1 MSDFDRLDALRLRFA
16 DQPTRFGVSYA
27 EALRRDGRFEDAV
40 VVLRAVLGEV
50 PRNVLCLGIL
60 ARCLRDLGHLD
71 EAGVAVRAA
80 LTLDPDDPV
89 ASELSYLLPFA
100 PASAPASASA
110 PAPAPETEADAP
122 MPSVFVTQTM
132 AELYVQQGIPAR
144 AVAIYRELV
153 SRAPDDARLL
163 ARLHEVI
170 ELGERQES
178 SEPERLEDAHAIESA
193 FDFSEDAHRIAPL
206 ADVTEESILAGLSFE
221 AISLP
226 TPAPE
231 GRGLDLPVGT
241 GPSAR
246 EALRQLA
253 RQPVASR
260 ALRRPPVVPPLR
272 PTARPTAT
280 ETRPT
285 KQVGSPPRAD
295 LTGEDFDQWLRGV
308 T

>member
-100 PASAPASASA
+100 PASAPA
-110 PAPAPETEADAP
+110 PAPETEADAP

-132 AELYVQQGIPAR
+132 AELYVQQGILAR

-153 SRAPDDARLL
+153 SRAPDDARLS
-163 ARLHEVI
+163 ARLREVI
-170 ELGERQES
+170 ALGERQES

-206 ADVTEESILAGLSFE
+206 ADVTEESLLAGLSFE

-226 TPAPE
+226 MPAPD
-231 GRGLDLPVGT
+231 GMGLDLPVGT

-285 KQVGSPPRAD
+285 KHVGSPPRAD

-308 T
+308 S

>member
-1 MSDFDRLDALRLRFA
+1 MSDFDRIDALRLRFA

-89 ASELSYLLPFA
+89 ASELSYLLPG
-100 PASAPASASA
+100 A
-110 PAPAPETEADAP
+110 PAPAPETAADAP

-132 AELYVQQGIPAR
+132 AELYVQQGILAR

-153 SRAPDDARLL
+153 SRAPDDARLS
-163 ARLHEVI
+163 ARLREVI
-170 ELGERQES
+170 ALGERQES

-206 ADVTEESILAGLSFE
+206 ADVTEESLLAGLSFE

-226 TPAPE
+226 MPAPD

-260 ALRRPPVVPPLR
+260 ALRRPPVVPPPR
-272 PTARPTAT
+272 PPARPTAT

-285 KQVGSPPRAD
+285 KHVGSPPRAD

-308 T
+308 S

>member
-100 PASAPASASA
+100 PASAS
-110 PAPAPETEADAP
+110 APAPETEADAP

-153 SRAPDDARLL
+153 SRAPDDARLS
-163 ARLHEVI
+163 ARLREVI
-170 ELGERQES
+170 ALGERQES

-206 ADVTEESILAGLSFE
+206 ADVTEESLLAGLSFE

-226 TPAPE
+226 TPAPD
-231 GRGLDLPVGT
+231 RMGLDLPVGT

-260 ALRRPPVVPPLR
+260 ALRRPPVVPPPR

-280 ETRPT
+280 GTRPT
-285 KQVGSPPRAD
+285 KHVGLPPRAD

-308 T
+308 S

>member
-100 PASAPASASA
+100 PAAA
-110 PAPAPETEADAP
+110 PAPAPESEADAP

-170 ELGERQES
+170 ELSERQES
-178 SEPERLEDAHAIESA
+178 SEPECLEDAHAFESV
-193 FDFSEDAHRIAPL
+193 FDFTEDAHRIAPL
-206 ADVTEESILAGLSFE
+206 ADDTEESMLAGLSFE

-260 ALRRPPVVPPLR
+260 ALRRPPVVPPPR

-280 ETRPT
+280 GTRPT

>member
-71 EAGVAVRAA
+71 EAGVVVRAA

-89 ASELSYLLPFA
+89 ASELSYLLPLA
-100 PASAPASASA
+100 PASA

-132 AELYVQQGIPAR
+132 AELYVQQGILAR

-153 SRAPDDARLL
+153 SRAPDDARLS
-163 ARLHEVI
+163 ARLREVI
-170 ELGERQES
+170 ALGERQES

-206 ADVTEESILAGLSFE
+206 ADVTEESLLAGLSFE

-226 TPAPE
+226 MPAPD
-231 GRGLDLPVGT
+231 GMGLDLPVGT

-246 EALRQLA
+246 EVLRQLA

-285 KQVGSPPRAD
+285 KRVGSPPPAD

-308 T
+308 S

>member
-1 MSDFDRLDALRLRFA
+1 MSDFDRIDALRLRFA

-100 PASAPASASA
+100 PA
-110 PAPAPETEADAP
+110 PAPETEADAP

-132 AELYVQQGIPAR
+132 AELYVQQGILAR

-153 SRAPDDARLL
+153 SRAPDDARLS
-163 ARLHEVI
+163 ARLREVI
-170 ELGERQES
+170 ALGERQES

-206 ADVTEESILAGLSFE
+206 ADVTEESLLAGLSFE

-226 TPAPE
+226 MPAPD
-231 GRGLDLPVGT
+231 GMGLDLPVGT

-285 KQVGSPPRAD
+285 KHVGSPPRAD

-308 T
+308 S

>member
-71 EAGVAVRAA
+71 EAGVVVRAA

-89 ASELSYLLPFA
+89 ASELSYLLPLA
-100 PASAPASASA
+100 PASA

-132 AELYVQQGIPAR
+132 AELYVQQGILAR

-153 SRAPDDARLL
+153 SRAPDDARLS
-163 ARLHEVI
+163 ARLREVI
-170 ELGERQES
+170 ALGERQES

-206 ADVTEESILAGLSFE
+206 ADVTEESLLAGLSFE

-226 TPAPE
+226 MPAPD
-231 GRGLDLPVGT
+231 GMGLDLPVGT

-246 EALRQLA
+246 EVLRQLA

-285 KQVGSPPRAD
+285 KHVGSPPRAD

-308 T
+308 S

>member
-100 PASAPASASA
+100 SA

-132 AELYVQQGIPAR
+132 AELYVQQGILAR

-153 SRAPDDARLL
+153 SRAPDDARLS
-163 ARLHEVI
+163 ARLREVI
-170 ELGERQES
+170 ALGERQES

-206 ADVTEESILAGLSFE
+206 ADVTEESLLAGLSFE

-226 TPAPE
+226 MPAPD
-231 GRGLDLPVGT
+231 GMGLDLPVGT

-285 KQVGSPPRAD
+285 KHVGSPPRAD

-308 T
+308 S

>member
-100 PASAPASASA
+100 PAPAS
-110 PAPAPETEADAP
+110 APAPETEAVAP

-163 ARLHEVI
+163 ARLREVI
-170 ELGERQES
+170 ALGERQES
-178 SEPERLEDAHAIESA
+178 SEPECLEDAHAFESV
-193 FDFSEDAHRIAPL
+193 FDFTEDAHRIAPL
-206 ADVTEESILAGLSFE
+206 ADDTEESMLAGLSFE

-226 TPAPE
+226 TPAPD

-308 T
+308 S

>member
-100 PASAPASASA
+100 PAPAPASASA
-110 PAPAPETEADAP
+110 PAPETEAVAP

-170 ELGERQES
+170 ELSERQES
-178 SEPERLEDAHAIESA
+178 SEPECLEDAHAFESV
-193 FDFSEDAHRIAPL
+193 FDFTEDAHRIAPL
-206 ADVTEESILAGLSFE
+206 ADDTEESMLAGLSFE

-260 ALRRPPVVPPLR
+260 ALRRPPVVPPPR

-280 ETRPT
+280 GTRPT

>member
-100 PASAPASASA
+100 PA
-110 PAPAPETEADAP
+110 PAPETEADAP

-153 SRAPDDARLL
+153 SRAPDDARLS
-163 ARLHEVI
+163 ARLREVI
-170 ELGERQES
+170 ALGERQES

-206 ADVTEESILAGLSFE
+206 ADVTEESLLAGLSFE

-226 TPAPE
+226 MPAPD
-231 GRGLDLPVGT
+231 GMGLDLPVGT

-285 KQVGSPPRAD
+285 KHVGSPPRAD

-308 T
+308 S

>member
-100 PASAPASASA
+100 PA
-110 PAPAPETEADAP
+110 PAPETEADAP

-132 AELYVQQGIPAR
+132 AELYVQQGILAR

-153 SRAPDDARLL
+153 SRAPDDARLS
-163 ARLHEVI
+163 ARLREVI
-170 ELGERQES
+170 ALGERQES

-206 ADVTEESILAGLSFE
+206 ADVTEESLLAGLSFE

-226 TPAPE
+226 MPAPD
-231 GRGLDLPVGT
+231 GMGLDLPVGT

-260 ALRRPPVVPPLR
+260 ALRRPPVVPPPR

-285 KQVGSPPRAD
+285 KHVGSPPRAD

-308 T
+308 S

>member
-100 PASAPASASA
+100 PASAPA
-110 PAPAPETEADAP
+110 PETAADAP

-132 AELYVQQGIPAR
+132 AELYVQQGILAR

-153 SRAPDDARLL
+153 SRAPDDARLS
-163 ARLHEVI
+163 ARLREVI
-170 ELGERQES
+170 ALGERQES

-206 ADVTEESILAGLSFE
+206 ADVTEESLLAGLSFE

-226 TPAPE
+226 MPAPD
-231 GRGLDLPVGT
+231 GMGLDLPVGT

-260 ALRRPPVVPPLR
+260 ALRRPPVVPPPR
-272 PTARPTAT
+272 PPARPTAT

-285 KQVGSPPRAD
+285 KHVGSPPRAD

-308 T
+308 S

>member
-100 PASAPASASA
+100 PA
-110 PAPAPETEADAP
+110 PAPETEADAP

-132 AELYVQQGIPAR
+132 AELYVQQGILAR

-153 SRAPDDARLL
+153 SRAPDDARLS
-163 ARLHEVI
+163 ARLREVI
-170 ELGERQES
+170 ALGERQES

-206 ADVTEESILAGLSFE
+206 ADVTEESLLAGLSFE

-226 TPAPE
+226 MPAPD
-231 GRGLDLPVGT
+231 GMGLDLPVGT

-285 KQVGSPPRAD
+285 KHVGSPPRAD

-308 T
+308 S

>member
-89 ASELSYLLPFA
+89 ASELSYLLPLA
-100 PASAPASASA
+100 PASA

-132 AELYVQQGIPAR
+132 AELYVQQGILAR

-153 SRAPDDARLL
+153 SRAPDDARLS
-163 ARLHEVI
+163 ARLREVI
-170 ELGERQES
+170 ALGERQES

-206 ADVTEESILAGLSFE
+206 ADVTEESLLAGLSFE

-226 TPAPE
+226 MPAPD
-231 GRGLDLPVGT
+231 GMGLDLPVGT

-246 EALRQLA
+246 EVLRQLA

-285 KQVGSPPRAD
+285 KHVGSPPRAD

-308 T
+308 S

>member
-1 MSDFDRLDALRLRFA
+1 
-16 DQPTRFGVSYA
+16 
-27 EALRRDGRFEDAV
+27 
-40 VVLRAVLGEV
+40 
-50 PRNVLCLGIL
+50 
-60 ARCLRDLGHLD
+60 
-71 EAGVAVRAA
+71 
-80 LTLDPDDPV
+80 
-89 ASELSYLLPFA
+89 
-100 PASAPASASA
+100 
-110 PAPAPETEADAP
+110 
-122 MPSVFVTQTM
+122 M
-132 AELYVQQGIPAR
+132 AELYVQQGILAR

-153 SRAPDDARLL
+153 SRAPDDARLS
-163 ARLHEVI
+163 ARLREVI
-170 ELGERQES
+170 ALGERQES

-206 ADVTEESILAGLSFE
+206 ADVTEESLLAGLSFE

-226 TPAPE
+226 MPAPD
-231 GRGLDLPVGT
+231 GMGLDLPVGT

-246 EALRQLA
+246 EVLRQLA

-285 KQVGSPPRAD
+285 KHVGSPPRAD

-308 T
+308 S

>member
-100 PASAPASASA
+100 PAPAS
-110 PAPAPETEADAP
+110 APAPETEAVAP

-163 ARLHEVI
+163 ARLREVI
-170 ELGERQES
+170 ALGERQES

-226 TPAPE
+226 TPAPD

-308 T
+308 S

>member
-71 EAGVAVRAA
+71 EAGVVVRAA

-89 ASELSYLLPFA
+89 ASELSYLLPLA
-100 PASAPASASA
+100 PASA

-153 SRAPDDARLL
+153 SRAPDDARLS

-170 ELGERQES
+170 ALGERKES
-178 SEPERLEDAHAIESA
+178 SEPERLKDAHAFESA

-206 ADVTEESILAGLSFE
+206 ADVTEESMLAGLSFE

-226 TPAPE
+226 TPAPD
-231 GRGLDLPVGT
+231 GMGLDLPVGT

-246 EALRQLA
+246 EALRQLV

-260 ALRRPPVVPPLR
+260 ALRRPPVVPPPR
-272 PTARPTAT
+272 PTASPTAT
-280 ETRPT
+280 GVRPT
-285 KQVGSPPRAD
+285 KRVGSPPPAD

-308 T
+308 S